1 MSGVVLDVT
10 GIVVTWIAVA
20 IGAWFLGHYMVKVF
34 TGERTFMSIVLRPLE
49 RGSYWLMGV
58 KEDQEQTWVQ
68 YTVSV
73 LIVSALSFLFTYLLL
88 RFQGKL
94 PFNDFG
100 LNPMGFGPVAPDLA
114 FNTAV
119 SFTTNTNWQ
128 NYTGET
134 TMSYLS
140 QMVALVL
147 HNFLSAAVGVAMAV
161 ALFRG
166 ISSRSLKTLG
176 NAYVDITR
184 ATLYILLPA
193 SVVIALILVSQG
205 VIQSIGAYVVA
216 HTVEGAQQVIAV
228 GPFAS
233 QEAIKDLGNNGG
245 GPFNANSAHPFENP
259 NGFTSQFELF
269 LELLIPFALCI
280 TFGKM
285 VGHIKQGLAIG
296 AAMGIM
302 LVAFTFISAYSE
314 QTGNPALTAVGVNQ
328 ANTTTQAGG
337 NMEGKEVRFGP
348 SYSAMFEA
356 TTTGTSTGSVNSGH
370 DSFTPIGGLVALI
383 QMQLGEVDPGGIGAG
398 IYFMLVFAVLSV
410 FIAGL
415 MVGRTPEYLGKK
427 IESKEVRLAA
437 LAVLI
442 DVASILGFTAVSA
455 VHPLGLAGLTTNSG
469 AHGFS
474 EILYQFSSATANN
487 GSAFAG
493 LSGNSVYYNT
503 TGASAMWIGR
513 FLEVIP
519 ILALAGALAGK
530 KVVPASAGTF
540 ATDRPL
546 FVGLLI
552 GVVLI
557 VGALTFFPALAL
569 GPILEQLQLAAGH
582 LH

>member
-1 MSGVVLDVT
+1 VVLDII
-10 GIVVTWIAVA
+10 GVVITWIAVA
-20 IGAWFLGHYMVKVF
+20 IGAWFLGLYMVKVF
-34 TGERTFMSIVLRPLE
+34 KGERTFMSPVLRPIE

-58 KEDQEQTWVQ
+58 KEDEEQTWVR
-68 YTVSV
+68 YTFGV
-73 LIVSALSFLFTYLLL
+73 LILSAVSLIFTYLLL
-88 RFQGKL
+88 RLQSKL

-128 NYTGET
+128 NYTGES

-140 QMVALVL
+140 QMLALVI
-147 HNFLSAAVGVAMAV
+147 HNFLSAAVGIAMAV

-166 ISSRSLKTLG
+166 ISSRSLKTIG
-176 NAYVDITR
+176 NFYVDITR
-184 ATLYILLPA
+184 ATLYILIPL
-193 SVVIALILVSQG
+193 SVVIAFILLSQG
-205 VIQSIGAYVVA
+205 VVQSISSYPVA
-216 HTVEGAQQVIAV
+216 HTVEGAVQNIAV

-259 NGFTSQFELF
+259 NGFTNQFELF
-269 LELLIPFALCI
+269 LELLIPFALCV

-285 VGHIKQGLAIG
+285 VGRIRQGLAIG
-296 AAMGIM
+296 AAMAIL
-302 LVAFTFISAYSE
+302 LVGFTFTSIIAE
-314 QTGNPALTAVGVNQ
+314 TQGNPALAAVGVNQ
-328 ANTTTQAGG
+328 ANTSTSAGG

-348 SYSAMFEA
+348 VYSAMFEA
-356 TTTGTSTGSVNSGH
+356 TTTGTSTGSVDSSH
-370 DSFTPIGGLVALI
+370 DSFTPIGGMVALI
-383 QMQLGEVDPGGIGAG
+383 QMQLGEIDPGGIGAG

-442 DVASILGFTAVSA
+442 DVVSILGFTAVS
-455 VHPLGLAGLTTNSG
+455 VLTPAGLLGPLNSG

-493 LSGNSVYYNT
+493 LTGNTIYYNT

-530 KVVPASAGTF
+530 KVVPASGGTF

-552 GVVLI
+552 GVVVI

>member
-1 MSGVVLDVT
+1 MVLDIIGVV
-10 GIVVTWIAVA
+10 ITWIAVA
-20 IGAWFLGHYMVKVF
+20 VGAWFLGLYMVKVF
-34 TGERTFMSIVLRPLE
+34 KGERTFMSPVLRPIE
-49 RGSYWLMGV
+49 RGSYRLMGV
-58 KEDQEQTWVQ
+58 KEAEEQTWIR

-73 LIVSALSFLFTYLLL
+73 LIVSAVSFLFTYLIL
-88 RFQGKL
+88 RFQDKL
-94 PFNDFG
+94 PF
-100 LNPMGFGPVAPDLA
+100 NPMGFGPVAPDLSL
-114 FNTAV
+114 NTAI

-140 QMVALVL
+140 QMLALVI
-147 HNFLSAAVGVAMAV
+147 HNFLSAAVGIAMAI

-166 ISSRSLKTLG
+166 ISSRQMKTLG
-176 NAYVDITR
+176 NFYVDVTR
-184 ATLYILLPA
+184 ATLYILLPL
-193 SVVIALILVSQG
+193 SVVIAFVLMSQG
-205 VIQSIGAYVVA
+205 VVQSLSSYPVA
-216 HTVEGAQQVIAV
+216 HTVSGAVQTIAV

-259 NGFTSQFELF
+259 NGFTNQFELF
-269 LELLIPFALCI
+269 LELLIPFALCV

-285 VGHIKQGLAIG
+285 VGAMRQGVAIG
-296 AAMGIM
+296 AAMGIL
-302 LVAFTFISAYSE
+302 LVAFTFISISAE
-314 QTGNPALTAVGVNQ
+314 QQGNPALSAVGVNQ
-328 ANTTTQAGG
+328 ANTSTQAGG

-348 SYSAMFEA
+348 VYSAMFEA
-356 TTTGTSTGSVNSGH
+356 TTTGTSTGSVDSSH

-442 DVASILGFTAVSA
+442 DVGSILGFTAVS
-455 VHPLGLAGLTTNSG
+455 VVIPQGLAGPLNAG

-474 EILYQFSSATANN
+474 EILYAFSSATANN

-493 LSGNSVYYNT
+493 LTGNTIYYNT
-503 TGASAMWIGR
+503 TLASAMWIGR

>member
-1 MSGVVLDVT
+1 VVLDIIGV
-10 GIVVTWIAVA
+10 VVTWIAVA
-20 IGAWFLGHYMVKVF
+20 IGAWFLGLYMVKVF
-34 TGERTFMSIVLRPLE
+34 KGERTFMSPVLRPIE
-49 RGSYWLMGV
+49 RGTYWLMGV
-58 KEDQEQTWVQ
+58 KENEEQTWVR
-68 YTVSV
+68 YTFGV
-73 LIVSALSFLFTYLLL
+73 LIVSAVSLIFTYLLL
-88 RFQGKL
+88 RLQSKL

-128 NYTGET
+128 NYTGES

-140 QMVALVL
+140 QMLALVI
-147 HNFLSAAVGVAMAV
+147 HNFLSAAVGIAMAV

-166 ISSRSLKTLG
+166 ISSRSLKTIG
-176 NAYVDITR
+176 NFYVDITR
-184 ATLYILLPA
+184 ATLYILIPL
-193 SVVIALILVSQG
+193 SVVIAFILLSQG
-205 VIQSIGAYVVA
+205 VIQSTGSYVVA

-259 NGFTSQFELF
+259 NGFTNQFEIF
-269 LELLIPFALCI
+269 LELLIPFALCV

-285 VGHIKQGLAIG
+285 VGRIRQGLAIA
-296 AAMGIM
+296 AAMAIL
-302 LVAFTFISAYSE
+302 LVGFTFTSIIAE
-314 QTGNPALTAVGVNQ
+314 TQGNPALAAVGVNQ
-328 ANTTTQAGG
+328 ANTSTSAGG
-337 NMEGKEVRFGP
+337 NMEGKEVRNGP
-348 SYSAMFEA
+348 VYSAMFEA
-356 TTTGTSTGSVNSGH
+356 TTTGTSTGSVDSSH
-370 DSFTPIGGLVALI
+370 DSFTPIGGMVALI
-383 QMQLGEVDPGGIGAG
+383 QMQLGEIDPGGIGAG

-442 DVASILGFTAVSA
+442 DVVSILGFTAVS
-455 VHPLGLAGLTTNSG
+455 VLTPAGLLGPLNSG

-493 LSGNSVYYNT
+493 LSGNTIYYNT

-530 KVVPASAGTF
+530 KVVPASGGTF

-552 GVVLI
+552 GVVVI

>member
-1 MSGVVLDVT
+1 VVLDVI
-10 GIVVTWIAVA
+10 GVIVTWIAVA
-20 IGAWFLGHYMVKVF
+20 IGAWFLGGYMVKVF
-34 TGERTFMSIVLRPLE
+34 GGERTILSPVLRPVE
-49 RGSYWLMGV
+49 RVSYWAMGV
-58 KEDQEQTWVQ
+58 KEDAEQTWIQ

-73 LIVSALSFLFTYLLL
+73 LIVSIVSFVFTYLIL
-88 RFQGKL
+88 RLQDKL
-94 PFNDFG
+94 P
-100 LNPMGFGPVAPDLA
+100 LNPMGFGSVPADLT
-114 FNTAV
+114 FNTSV

-128 NYTGET
+128 NYIGEA

-140 QMVALVL
+140 QMLGLVI
-147 HNFLSAAVGVAMAV
+147 HNFLSAATGIAMAV

-166 ISSRSLKTLG
+166 ISARTVKTLG
-176 NAYVDITR
+176 NFYVDATR
-184 ATLYILLPA
+184 ATLYILLPLSLVA
-193 SVVIALILVSQG
+193 AFIFVSQG
-205 VIQSIGAYVVA
+205 VVQTLGSYPIV
-216 HTVEGAQQVIAV
+216 HTVQGAAQTIAV

-259 NGFTSQFELF
+259 NGFTSQFTLF
-269 LELLIPFALCI
+269 LELLIPFALCV

-285 VGHIKQGLAIG
+285 VGHVRQGLAIA
-296 AAMGIM
+296 AAMGIL
-302 LVAFTFISAYSE
+302 LVAFTAISAYSE
-314 QTGNPALTAVGVNQ
+314 QVGNPALTAAGVNQ
-328 ANTTTQAGG
+328 SNTATQAGG

-348 SYSAMFEA
+348 IYSATFEA

-370 DSFTPIGGLVALI
+370 DSFTPIGGMVALI

-398 IYFMLVFAVLSV
+398 IYFMLMFVILSV

-427 IESKEVRLAA
+427 IESKEVRLAT

-442 DVASILGFTAVSA
+442 DVGSILGFTALSVLIPA
-455 VHPLGLAGLTTNSG
+455 GLAGPLNAG
-469 AHGFS
+469 PHGFS
-474 EILYQFSSATANN
+474 EILYAFSSQTANN

-493 LSGNSVYYNT
+493 LTGNTLYYNT
-503 TGASAMWIGR
+503 TGGSAMWIGR

-530 KVVPASAGTF
+530 KVVPAGAGTF
-540 ATDRPL
+540 RTDQPL

-569 GPILEQLQLAAGH
+569 GPILEQLQLAAGL